1 MSTFRTSL
9 RIVAAHRVIILV
21 YLLTLSMFGLLM
33 GLSVTDAADVH
44 ATVAVVDRDGS
55 EVSRGVTRYLG
66 SVGEARPLED
76 SRQALQDAT
85 AQNRISYILVIPSGY
100 GQALQASASQG
111 SEPPALETVVNYEST
126 AGSLMDVRTTSYLEQ
141 VRTYL
146 GTVTDDPARA
156 VDLADAAMEHTAA
169 AELVPQ
175 EATPLPRSL
184 LVFAQFSLYPLTAF
198 AVVSVSTLMTSL
210 GRRAVRSRLSAA
222 PVSGWERGRGLLGS
236 CLVVGLVGWAWI
248 LCLGV
253 AVFGRGYLVSAAP
266 LLGVVG
272 AALGAYTL
280 VPVSLGFLLGQLG
293 LGENAANVIANIGG
307 LALSFLGGAWI
318 SADIMPAALVA
329 IARFTPTYW
338 ANKAMTGASDVT
350 SVSTET
356 ILPLLADCG
365 VCALFAVAIFSVG
378 LAVGRTRARSSL

>member
-1 MSTFRTSL
+1 MRSVFAYQVLRLLRDRILLAWVVAFPVILSCLFMAMFSNLDETYQATPLSL
-9 RIVAAHRVIILV
+9 GVVQDDAYRAA
-21 YLLTLSMFGLLM
+21 TGL
-33 GLSVTDAADVH
+33 D
-44 ATVAVVDRDGS
+44 ATVRTVSQEGDRHLLNP
-55 EVSRGVTRYLG
+55 TPY
-66 SVGEARPLED
+66 
-76 SRQALQDAT
+76 AT
-85 AQNRISYILVIPSGY
+85 ADQAQEAARKGDTVGYIDV
-100 GQALQASASQG
+100 
-111 SEPPALETVVNYEST
+111 EYESA

-141 VRTYL
+141 VRTYM
-146 GTVTDDPARA
+146 GAVTDDPARA
-156 VDLADAAMEHTAA
+156 VALADAAMEHTAA

-175 EATPLPRSL
+175 ESTPLPHSL

-198 AVVSVSTLMTSL
+198 AIVSVSTLMASL

-253 AVFGRGYLVSAAP
+253 AVFGREHLVSAAP

-280 VPVSLGFLLGQLG
+280 VSVSLGFLLGQLG

-318 SADIMPAALVA
+318 SSDLMPAALVTV
-329 IARFTPTYW
+329 ARFTPTYW
-338 ANKAMTGASDVT
+338 ANRAMTGAADVT
-350 SVSTET
+350 SVSADTV
-356 ILPLLADCG
+356 LPLLADCG
-365 VCALFAVAIFSVG
+365 VCALFAVALLSVG
-378 LAVGRTRARSSL
+378 LAVGRTRARSAL

>member
-1 MSTFRTSL
+1 MRSVFAYQVLRLLRDRILLAWVVAFPVILSCLFMAMFSNLDETYQATPLSL
-9 RIVAAHRVIILV
+9 GVVQDDAYRAA
-21 YLLTLSMFGLLM
+21 TGL
-33 GLSVTDAADVH
+33 D
-44 ATVAVVDRDGS
+44 ATVRTVSQEGDRHLLNP
-55 EVSRGVTRYLG
+55 TPY
-66 SVGEARPLED
+66 
-76 SRQALQDAT
+76 AT
-85 AQNRISYILVIPSGY
+85 ADQAQEAARKGDTVGYIDV
-100 GQALQASASQG
+100 
-111 SEPPALETVVNYEST
+111 EYESA

-141 VRTYL
+141 VRTYM
-146 GTVTDDPARA
+146 GAVTDDPARA
-156 VDLADAAMEHTAA
+156 VALADAAMEHTAA

-175 EATPLPRSL
+175 ESTPLPHSL

-198 AVVSVSTLMTSL
+198 AIVSVSTLMASL

-318 SADIMPAALVA
+318 SSDLMPAALVTV
-329 IARFTPTYW
+329 ARFTPTYW
-338 ANKAMTGASDVT
+338 ANRAMTGAADVT
-350 SVSTET
+350 SVSADTV
-356 ILPLLADCG
+356 LPLLADCG
-365 VCALFAVAIFSVG
+365 VCALFAVALLSVG
-378 LAVGRTRARSSL
+378 LAVGRTRARSAL

>member
-33 GLSVTDAADVH
+33 GLSVTDAADEVVDVH

-55 EVSRGVTRYLG
+55 EVSRGVTRYLE
-66 SVGEARPLED
+66 SVSESRPLED
-76 SRQALQDAT
+76 SRQAMQDAT
-85 AQNRISYILVIPSGY
+85 AQNRISYILVIPAGY
-100 GQALQASASQG
+100 GQALQASARQSG
-111 SEPPALETVVNYEST
+111 EPPALETVVNYESA

-141 VRTYL
+141 VRTYM
-146 GTVTDDPARA
+146 GAVTDDPARA
-156 VDLADAAMEHTAA
+156 VALADAAMEHTAA

-175 EATPLPRSL
+175 ESTPLPHSL

-198 AVVSVSTLMTSL
+198 AIVSVSTLMASL

-248 LCLGV
+248 LC
-253 AVFGRGYLVSAAP
+253 
-266 LLGVVG
+266 LGVVG

-318 SADIMPAALVA
+318 SSDLMPAALVTV
-329 IARFTPTYW
+329 ARFTPTYW
-338 ANKAMTGASDVT
+338 ANRAMTGAADVT
-350 SVSTET
+350 SVSADTV
-356 ILPLLADCG
+356 LPLLADCG
-365 VCALFAVAIFSVG
+365 VCALFAVALLSVG

>member
-1 MSTFRTSL
+1 M
-9 RIVAAHRVIILV
+9 
-21 YLLTLSMFGLLM
+21 
-33 GLSVTDAADVH
+33 LSVFTYQVLRLLRDRILLAWVVAFPVILSCLFMAMFSNLDETYQATPLSLGVVQDDAYRAATGLD
-44 ATVAVVDRDGS
+44 ATVRTVSQEGDRHLLNP
-55 EVSRGVTRYLG
+55 TPY
-66 SVGEARPLED
+66 
-76 SRQALQDAT
+76 AT
-85 AQNRISYILVIPSGY
+85 ADQAQEAARKGDTVGYIDV
-100 GQALQASASQG
+100 
-111 SEPPALETVVNYEST
+111 EYESA

-141 VRTYL
+141 VRTYM
-146 GTVTDDPARA
+146 GAVTDDPARA
-156 VDLADAAMEHTAA
+156 VALADAAMEHTAA

-175 EATPLPRSL
+175 ESTPLPHSL

-198 AVVSVSTLMTSL
+198 AIVSVSTLMASL

-253 AVFGRGYLVSAAP
+253 AVFGREHLVSAAP

-280 VPVSLGFLLGQLG
+280 VSVSLGFLLGQLG

-318 SADIMPAALVA
+318 SSDLMPAALVTV
-329 IARFTPTYW
+329 ARFTPTYW
-338 ANKAMTGASDVT
+338 ANRAMTGAADVT
-350 SVSTET
+350 SVSADTV
-356 ILPLLADCG
+356 LPLLADCG
-365 VCALFAVAIFSVG
+365 VCALFAVALLSVG
-378 LAVGRTRARSSL
+378 LAVGRTRARSAL

>member
-33 GLSVTDAADVH
+33 GLSVTDAADEVVDVH

-55 EVSRGVTRYLG
+55 EVSRGVTRYLE
-66 SVGEARPLED
+66 SVSESRPLED
-76 SRQALQDAT
+76 SRQAMQDAT
-85 AQNRISYILVIPSGY
+85 AQNRISYILVIPAGY
-100 GQALQASASQG
+100 GQALQASARQSG
-111 SEPPALETVVNYEST
+111 EPPALETVVNYESA

-141 VRTYL
+141 VRTYM
-146 GTVTDDPARA
+146 GAVTDDPARA
-156 VDLADAAMEHTAA
+156 VALADAAMEHTAA

-175 EATPLPRSL
+175 ESTPLPHSL

-198 AVVSVSTLMTSL
+198 AIVSVSTLMASL

-248 LCLGV
+248 LC
-253 AVFGRGYLVSAAP
+253 
-266 LLGVVG
+266 LGVVG

-318 SADIMPAALVA
+318 SSDLMPAALVTV
-329 IARFTPTYW
+329 ARFTPTYW
-338 ANKAMTGASDVT
+338 ANRAMTGAADVT
-350 SVSTET
+350 SVSADTV
-356 ILPLLADCG
+356 LPLLADCG
-365 VCALFAVAIFSVG
+365 VCALFAVALLSVG
-378 LAVGRTRARSSL
+378 LAVGRTRARSAL

>member
-33 GLSVTDAADVH
+33 GLSVTDAADEVVDVH

-55 EVSRGVTRYLG
+55 EVSRGVTRYLE
-66 SVGEARPLED
+66 SVSESRPLED
-76 SRQALQDAT
+76 SRQAMQDAT
-85 AQNRISYILVIPSGY
+85 AQNRISYILVIPAGY
-100 GQALQASASQG
+100 GQALQASARQSG
-111 SEPPALETVVNYEST
+111 EPPALETVVNYESA

-141 VRTYL
+141 VRTYM
-146 GTVTDDPARA
+146 GAVTDDPARA

-175 EATPLPRSL
+175 ESTPLPHSL

-198 AVVSVSTLMTSL
+198 AIVSVSTLMASL

-248 LCLGV
+248 LC
-253 AVFGRGYLVSAAP
+253 
-266 LLGVVG
+266 LGVVG

-318 SADIMPAALVA
+318 SSDLMPAALVTV
-329 IARFTPTYW
+329 ARFTPTYW
-338 ANKAMTGASDVT
+338 ANRAMTGAADVT
-350 SVSTET
+350 SVSADTV
-356 ILPLLADCG
+356 LPLLADCG
-365 VCALFAVAIFSVG
+365 VCALFAVALLSVG

>member
-33 GLSVTDAADVH
+33 GLSVTDAADEVVDVH

-55 EVSRGVTRYLG
+55 EVSRGVTRYLE
-66 SVGEARPLED
+66 SVGESRPLED
-76 SRQALQDAT
+76 SRQAMQDAT
-85 AQNRISYILVIPSGY
+85 AQNRISYILVIPAGY
-100 GQALQASASQG
+100 GQALQASARQSG
-111 SEPPALETVVNYEST
+111 EPPALETVVNYESA

-141 VRTYL
+141 VRTYM
-146 GTVTDDPARA
+146 GAVTDDPARA
-156 VDLADAAMEHTAA
+156 VALADAAMEHTAA

-175 EATPLPRSL
+175 ESTPLPHSL

-248 LCLGV
+248 LC
-253 AVFGRGYLVSAAP
+253 
-266 LLGVVG
+266 LGVVG

-338 ANKAMTGASDVT
+338 ANRAMTGAADVT
-350 SVSTET
+350 SVSADTV
-356 ILPLLADCG
+356 LPLLADCG

>member
-33 GLSVTDAADVH
+33 GLSVTDAADEVVDVH

-55 EVSRGVTRYLG
+55 EVSRGVTRYLE
-66 SVGEARPLED
+66 SVGESRPLED
-76 SRQALQDAT
+76 SRQAMQDAT
-85 AQNRISYILVIPSGY
+85 AQNRISYILVIPAGY
-100 GQALQASASQG
+100 GQALQASARQSG
-111 SEPPALETVVNYEST
+111 EPPALETVVNYESA

-141 VRTYL
+141 VRTYM
-146 GTVTDDPARA
+146 GAVTDDPARA
-156 VDLADAAMEHTAA
+156 VALADAAMEHTAA

-175 EATPLPRSL
+175 ESTPLPHSL

-198 AVVSVSTLMTSL
+198 AIVSVSTLMASL

-248 LCLGV
+248 LC
-253 AVFGRGYLVSAAP
+253 
-266 LLGVVG
+266 LGVVG

-318 SADIMPAALVA
+318 SSDLMPAALVTV
-329 IARFTPTYW
+329 ARFTPTYW
-338 ANKAMTGASDVT
+338 ANRAMTGAADVT
-350 SVSTET
+350 SVSADTV
-356 ILPLLADCG
+356 LPLLADCG
-365 VCALFAVAIFSVG
+365 VCALFAVALLSVG
-378 LAVGRTRARSSL
+378 LAVGRTRARSAL